1 MPNDAR
7 TTVIKDTDPPF
18 WVAWNQALASIR
30 VRFWRQAITTAG
42 VGLGIA
48 FFTSMQ
54 IQRLAET
61 STDPGAQVRS
71 VWLAGTALLMCLVG
85 ITNSMLMSVTERYR
99 EIGTFKC
106 LGASDSF
113 IVKVF
118 VLESLLLGF
127 MGSLLGSV
135 IGAGAMLAVVSLQGA
150 GLGMG
155 AWLQV
160 VALGTGV
167 GLLMTV
173 VAAIAPAIQA
183 ARMPAAAALRVDV

>member
-1 MPNDAR
+1 MSSEAR
-7 TTVIKDTDPPF
+7 ANAIRNTDPPF

-54 IQRLAET
+54 VQRLAET
-61 STDPGAQVRS
+61 SADSGAQVRS
-71 VWLAGTALLMCLVG
+71 LWLAGTSLLMCLVG

-127 MGSLLGSV
+127 LGSLLGSV
-135 IGAGAMLAVVSLQGA
+135 IGAAAMLAAVRLQGA
-150 GLGMG
+150 GVGVG
-155 AWLQV
+155 PWLQV

>member
-7 TTVIKDTDPPF
+7 TTAIEDTDPPF

-135 IGAGAMLAVVSLQGA
+135 IGAGAMWAVVNLQGSR
-150 GLGMG
+150 LGFGSWM
-155 AWLQV
+155 QV